1 MPSKPRADAV
11 EKLRTLNELLG
22 RLSDP
27 ERADHARRAL
37 EFAQREHPEDLAK
50 VALGDY
56 VDKLLELH
64 FGQSRGPEQIAF
76 AHWHVP
82 RLEDFSPLWIRQ
94 AIVTEMRK
102 LAGSREA
109 LLLVTGL
116 RQAVGGDGR
125 YWTKKRE
132 ADYQRVRGW
141 VDELA
146 CAWATRGSRLQV
158 VVL

>member
-1 MPSKPRADAV
+1 MAKYSAASLDT
-11 EKLRTLNELLG
+11 LRTLNELLG

-27 ERADHARRAL
+27 DRADHARRAL
-37 EFAQREHPEDLAK
+37 EFAQAEHPEDLAEI
-50 VALGDY
+50 ALGDS

-64 FGQSRGPEQIAF
+64 FGQSRGPAGLAF
-76 AHWHVP
+76 AHWHVS

-94 AIVTEMRK
+94 AIVAEMRK

-109 LLLVTGL
+109 LLLITGL
-116 RQAVGGDGR
+116 RQAVGGNGH

>member
-1 MPSKPRADAV
+1 MPKSRTDAL

-37 EFAQREHPEDLAK
+37 EFAHREYPEDLAR
-50 VALGDY
+50 VSLGEY
-56 VDKLLELH
+56 VDKLAQLH
-64 FGQSRGPEQIAF
+64 FGAKRSPGAIAF

-82 RLEDFSPLWIRQ
+82 RLEDFSPLWIRS
-94 AIVTEMRK
+94 AIVSEMRK
-102 LAGSREA
+102 LAGSRKA

-116 RQAVGGDGR
+116 RQAVSAEGR
-125 YWTKKRE
+125 YWTRQRE
-132 ADYQRVRGW
+132 AQYQQVRGW
-141 VDELA
+141 IDELA
-146 CAWATRGSRLQV
+146 CAWSTRGSRLQV

>member
-1 MPSKPRADAV
+1 MPKTRAETFD
-11 EKLRTLNELLG
+11 KLRTLNELLG

-27 ERADHARRAL
+27 ERAEHARKAL
-37 EFAQREHPEDLAK
+37 EFVQREHPEDLAQ

-56 VDKLLELH
+56 AEKLARLH
-64 FGQSRGPEQIAF
+64 FGAAQSPAAIAF

-82 RLEDFSPLWIRQ
+82 GLEDFSPLWIRQ
-94 AIVTEMRK
+94 AIVSEMRK

-116 RQAVGGDGR
+116 RQAVNSEGR
-125 YWTKKRE
+125 YWTQQRE
-132 ADYQRVRGW
+132 AQYQRVRGW
-141 VDELA
+141 IDELA
-146 CAWATRGSRLQV
+146 CAWATHGSRLRV